1 MRKLKKLLSA
11 VLAVLA
17 GSDTTSSALTHIL
30 YFLTNNPTIYKRLQ
44 AEIDGLGHKLT
55 DCTAQAQLPY
65 LNAVMYVLLG
75 IKSPNIYRILL
86 CSNEGL
92 RLLPSVLSGVQRTAL
107 KGGGGRMIGAV

>member
-1 MRKLKKLLSA
+1 MSMRKLKKLLSA

-75 IKSPNIYRILL
+75 IKVQYLQNYCYVVMKVFDYCPLSYLAY
-86 CSNEGL
+86 SAL
-92 RLLPSVLSGVQRTAL
+92 R
-107 KGGGGRMIGAV
+107 